1 VRKVSILFFISC
13 IVLFS
18 CTKTSDLINK
28 NQLAGTWLLK
38 QYDGGEGYQIFIPT
52 DTITVT
58 FDNEGKFTSSANF
71 TLPAGGNYTITKDIE
86 GYHYS
91 DTVINFIR
99 ENQTQITYGMILT
112 KDSLTLLEGCC
123 DRYRYIYIRQR

>member
-1 VRKVSILFFISC
+1 MKKISFLFLISC
-13 IVLFS
+13 IATFS

-38 QYDGGEGYQIFIPT
+38 QYDGGEGYQIIIPT

-58 FDNEGKFTSSANF
+58 FDNESKFTSSANF
-71 TLPAGGNYTITKDIE
+71 TLPASGNYTIIKDP

-91 DTVINFIR
+91 DTVINLIR
-99 ENQTQITYGMILT
+99 ENQTQITYGMRLT

-123 DRYRYIYIRQR
+123 DRYTYIYVRLK